1 MTETQQTESAER
13 IARPLIQLAKL
24 NGISTS
30 YIDQLGTYVE
40 IRDEVLVSVLAA
52 LGVDASSDE
61 AIETSYELTKQR
73 IADTLVEPTIVKF
86 IGKESTTPI
95 RAKGHDVTLRLL
107 LEDGTQYEGNLCMH
121 LTPQAD
127 GSLTFTL
134 PDDIPAG
141 YHTLRV
147 NAGPLH
153 GEARLIC
160 APARVPLPPAIAEKQ
175 RWGWMAQ
182 MYSIRS
188 AESWGVGDYGDL
200 KLLLTDAAEKSHAD
214 FMLINPIHATAPVE
228 PLEPSP
234 YLPESRRFMNVTY
247 IRPQDIEE
255 YAGLDEK
262 AKAEVEHL
270 HAEVAPDNDNAD
282 ELDINSAWWHKRQ
295 ALQLVFKVPRSAERQ
310 AAFEAFKEA
319 AGPDLR
325 AFAAW
330 SVAFQVWGAPWESTW
345 FAETNRDSPEV
356 AELIRDHAD
365 MVDFECWLQWIAAEQ
380 VTAAQTAARES
391 GMALGLMQDM
401 AVGVHSLG
409 ADVWWNPERFAV
421 GSVTV
426 GCPPDFY
433 NQQGQDWGQPP
444 FNPNYLAKTGY
455 GVYREM
461 VHNMFSHAGAV
472 RIDHVL
478 GLFRLWWIPQGE
490 GARGGAYVTYDYEAM
505 IAILTIEA
513 SRVNGLVVGE
523 DLGTVPDY
531 VRTVLAEHGLLG
543 CMVEWFARVDDSPN
557 AGDPYADPADYRKY
571 ALASVTTH
579 DLPPTAGYLQFEHV
593 RLREQLHLLTGPV
606 EEFQASATAERQ
618 AMLDRL
624 VESELIT
631 PEIAADV
638 DNHIQEIVEAMHKM
652 LLHSPSVLLQAALVD
667 GVGETRSQNQPGT
680 SSEYRNWRVPLAG
693 PDHKVVHTDEVFD
706 LPRVKSLSAIMN
718 GEK

>member
-1 MTETQQTESAER
+1 M
-13 IARPLIQLAKL
+13 
-24 NGISTS
+24 
-30 YIDQLGTYVE
+30 
-40 IRDEVLVSVLAA
+40 
-52 LGVDASSDE
+52 
-61 AIETSYELTKQR
+61 
-73 IADTLVEPTIVKF
+73 KF
-86 IGKESTTPI
+86 IGKEAVTPI
-95 RAKGHDVTLRLL
+95 RAKGNDVALKLT
-107 LEDGTQYEGNLCMH
+107 LEDGTEYAGD
-121 LTPQAD
+121 LTAYLTGSNADD
-127 GSLTFTL
+127 GSLQLTL

-141 YHTLRV
+141 YHTLAV
-147 NAGPLH
+147 DAGPLH
-153 GEARLIC
+153 AEAALIC
-160 APARVPLPPAIAEKQ
+160 APARIELPPAVAEKQ

-200 KLLLTDAAEKSHAD
+200 KLLLSDAATKSHAD
-214 FMLINPIHATAPVE
+214 FMLINPIHATAPVP

-234 YLPESRRFMNVTY
+234 YLPESRRFLNVTY
-247 IRPQDIEE
+247 IRPQDIAE
-255 YAGLDEK
+255 YAELNEADQ
-262 AKAEVEHL
+262 AEVARL
-270 HAEVAPDNDNAD
+270 HAEVSPANDSI
-282 ELDINSAWWHKRQ
+282 EPLDINSAWWHKRQ
-295 ALQLVFKVPRSAERQ
+295 ALQLVYNVPRSVERQ
-310 AAFEAFKEA
+310 AAFDAFKEA

-330 SVAFQVWGAPWESTW
+330 SVAFQVWGAPWEGTW
-345 FAETNRDSPEV
+345 FKDTNRDSPEV
-356 AELIRDHAD
+356 VELMREHAD
-365 MVDFECWLQWIAAEQ
+365 MVDFECWLQWIADEQ
-380 VTAAQTAARES
+380 VTAAQNAARDS

-531 VRTVLAEHGLLG
+531 VRTVLGEHGLLG

-557 AGDPYADPADYRKY
+557 AGDPYADPSTYRKY

-593 RLREQLHLLTGPV
+593 KLREQLHLLSGPV
-606 EEFQASATAERQ
+606 EEFQASATDERN
-618 AMLDRL
+618 AMMDRL
-624 VESELIT
+624 VESGLIT
-631 PEIAADV
+631 PEVAGDV
-638 DNHIQEIVEAMHKM
+638 EGHIQEIVEAMHKM
-652 LLHSPSVLLQAALVD
+652 LLKSPSVLLQAALVD
-667 GVGETRSQNQPGT
+667 GVGETRTQNQPGT
-680 SSEYRNWRVPLAG
+680 SSEYSNWRVPLAG
-693 PDHKVVHTDEVFD
+693 PDLKVVHTDEVFD
-706 LPRVKSLSAIMN
+706 LPRVQSLAAIMN

>member
-1 MTETQQTESAER
+1 M
-13 IARPLIQLAKL
+13 
-24 NGISTS
+24 
-30 YIDQLGTYVE
+30 
-40 IRDEVLVSVLAA
+40 
-52 LGVDASSDE
+52 
-61 AIETSYELTKQR
+61 
-73 IADTLVEPTIVKF
+73 KF
-86 IGKESTTPI
+86 IGKEAVTPI
-95 RAKGHDVTLRLL
+95 RAKGNDVALKLT
-107 LEDGTQYEGNLCMH
+107 LEDGTEYVGD
-121 LTPQAD
+121 LTAYLTGSNADD
-127 GSLTFTL
+127 GSLQLTL

-141 YHTLRV
+141 YHTLAV
-147 NAGPLH
+147 DAGPLH
-153 GEARLIC
+153 AEAALIC
-160 APARVPLPPAIAEKQ
+160 APARIELPPAVAEKQ

-200 KLLLTDAAEKSHAD
+200 KLLLSDAATKSHAD
-214 FMLINPIHATAPVE
+214 FMLINPIHATAPVP

-234 YLPESRRFMNVTY
+234 YLPESRRFLNVTY
-247 IRPQDIEE
+247 IRPQDIAE
-255 YAGLDEK
+255 YAELNEADQ
-262 AKAEVEHL
+262 AEVARL
-270 HAEVAPDNDNAD
+270 HAEVSPANDSI
-282 ELDINSAWWHKRQ
+282 EPLDINSAWWHKRQ
-295 ALQLVFKVPRSAERQ
+295 ALQLVYNVPRSVERQ
-310 AAFEAFKEA
+310 AAFDAFKEA

-330 SVAFQVWGAPWESTW
+330 SVAFQVWGAPWEGTW
-345 FAETNRDSPEV
+345 FKDTNRDSPEV
-356 AELIRDHAD
+356 VELMREHAD
-365 MVDFECWLQWIAAEQ
+365 MVDFECWLQWIADEQ
-380 VTAAQTAARES
+380 VTAAQNAARDS

-531 VRTVLAEHGLLG
+531 VRTVLGEHGLLG

-557 AGDPYADPADYRKY
+557 AGDPYADPSTYRKY

-593 RLREQLHLLTGPV
+593 KLREQLHLLSGPV
-606 EEFQASATAERQ
+606 EEFQASATAERD
-618 AMLDRL
+618 AMMDRL
-624 VESELIT
+624 VESGLIT
-631 PEIAADV
+631 PEVAGDV
-638 DNHIQEIVEAMHKM
+638 EGHIQEIVEAMHKM
-652 LLHSPSVLLQAALVD
+652 LLKSPSVLLQAALVD
-667 GVGETRSQNQPGT
+667 GVGETRTQNQPGT
-680 SSEYRNWRVPLAG
+680 SSEYSNWRVPLAG
-693 PDHKVVHTDEVFD
+693 PDLKVVHTDEVFD
-706 LPRVKSLSAIMN
+706 LPRVQSLAAIMN